1 MNKYIIF
8 SVVVAVVLVSVS
20 TYFLLIDSKNMD
32 TQLVTSE
39 TSLPLTVN
47 IGVLLPITG
56 VMSSHG
62 QDSNIATQ
70 FAAKNFNQYLESVGA
85 TWRVNLVM
93 EDSQTDP
100 VIALEKLQ
108 SLNSKGIKL
117 VLGPD
122 SSAEVKSIKSYVDSN
137 DMLVLSPSS
146 TAPNLAIDDNIF
158 RLIPDDTKQ
167 SVVIAKMLDHYG
179 IKVVIPIYRGD
190 VWGDGLYEST
200 KLSFEAKDGIVDSGI
215 RYSTESTVFSTEVKL
230 LSDSVSKYS
239 QDYSTDQ
246 IAVLL
251 IGFTESVHILNSAS
265 SYDELNNV
273 RWFGADGTTN
283 DVNISNDRIASEFAQ
298 STNFTS
304 TQFSPSKNETFE
316 LVQNHIIDTVGSPP
330 SSYVYSSYD
339 SLWVLGLT
347 IHHTNSIDT
356 SILKQNIPEIASNHI
371 GAIGQINFNE
381 YGDLSVADYELW
393 SIVDGKWIR
402 SGHYNAFTDT
412 LLIDSKNMDTQLVTS
427 ETSLPLTVNIGVLLP
442 ITGVMSSHGQ
452 DSNIAT
458 QFAAKNFNQY
468 LESVG
473 ATWRVNLVMEDSQ
486 TDPVIALEKLQSL
499 NSKGIKLVLG
509 PDSSAEVKSI
519 KSYVDSND
527 MLVLSPSSTAP
538 NLAIDDNIFRLIPDD
553 TKQSVVIAK
562 MLDHYGIKVV
572 IPIYRGDVW
581 GDGLYESTKLSFEAK
596 DGIVDSGIRYSTES
610 TVFSTEVKLLSDSV
624 SKYSQDYSTDQIAVL
639 LIGFTESVHILN
651 SASSYDELNNVRWF
665 GADGTT
671 NDVNISNDRIASEFA
686 QSTNFTST
694 QFSPSKNETFEL
706 VQNHIIDTVG
716 SPPSSYVYSSY
727 DSLWVLGLT
736 IHHTNS
742 IDTSIL
748 KQNIPEIASN
758 HIGAIGQINFN
769 EYGDLS
775 VADYELWSI
784 VDGKWIRSGHYN
796 AFTDTLEL
804 F

>member
-200 KLSFEAKDGIVDSGI
+200 KS
-215 RYSTESTVFSTEVKL
+215 
-230 LSDSVSKYS
+230 
-239 QDYSTDQ
+239 
-246 IAVLL
+246 
-251 IGFTESVHILNSAS
+251 
-265 SYDELNNV
+265 
-273 RWFGADGTTN
+273 
-283 DVNISNDRIASEFAQ
+283 
-298 STNFTS
+298 
-304 TQFSPSKNETFE
+304 
-316 LVQNHIIDTVGSPP
+316 
-330 SSYVYSSYD
+330 
-339 SLWVLGLT
+339 
-347 IHHTNSIDT
+347 
-356 SILKQNIPEIASNHI
+356 
-371 GAIGQINFNE
+371 
-381 YGDLSVADYELW
+381 
-393 SIVDGKWIR
+393 
-402 SGHYNAFTDT
+402 
-412 LLIDSKNMDTQLVTS
+412 
-427 ETSLPLTVNIGVLLP
+427 
-442 ITGVMSSHGQ
+442 
-452 DSNIAT
+452 
-458 QFAAKNFNQY
+458 
-468 LESVG
+468 
-473 ATWRVNLVMEDSQ
+473 
-486 TDPVIALEKLQSL
+486 
-499 NSKGIKLVLG
+499 
-509 PDSSAEVKSI
+509 
-519 KSYVDSND
+519 
-527 MLVLSPSSTAP
+527 
-538 NLAIDDNIFRLIPDD
+538 
-553 TKQSVVIAK
+553 
-562 MLDHYGIKVV
+562 
-572 IPIYRGDVW
+572 
-581 GDGLYESTKLSFEAK
+581 SFEAK